1 MDDKKTFGKR
11 IKQLR
16 KEKGYSIKNLANS
29 LDVNYTYLS
38 KIENDKSIP
47 SEEFIEKISKIFSQ
61 DAEVLK
67 LRAGKIPENIKS
79 VLMENPQ
86 EILKL
91 IRGKFYVPSK

>member
-16 KEKGYSIKNLANS
+16 KDGGYSIKNLANS
-29 LDVNYTYLS
+29 LNVNYTYIS
-38 KIENDKSIP
+38 KIENNKSIP
-47 SEEFIEKISKIFSQ
+47 SEEFIEKISKIFGQ
-61 DAEVLK
+61 DAEELK
-67 LRAGKIPENIKS
+67 LRAGKIPENVKS

-91 IRGKFYVPSK
+91 IRGKFYVSSK